1 MLERIT
7 KVVIFNLHK
16 GDKLKNSNLTKRNHL
31 NLIDNGR
38 ESNFTDQVWIVYN
51 YDN

>member
-1 MLERIT
+1 MLERII
-7 KVVIFNLHK
+7 KVIFSICIKEINY
-16 GDKLKNSNLTKRNHL
+16 NLTKRNNF
-31 NLIDNGR
+31 NLIGNGR

>member
-1 MLERIT
+1 MLEI
-7 KVVIFNLHK
+7 L
-16 GDKLKNSNLTKRNHL
+16 KLFSIKEINSSLTRRNNL